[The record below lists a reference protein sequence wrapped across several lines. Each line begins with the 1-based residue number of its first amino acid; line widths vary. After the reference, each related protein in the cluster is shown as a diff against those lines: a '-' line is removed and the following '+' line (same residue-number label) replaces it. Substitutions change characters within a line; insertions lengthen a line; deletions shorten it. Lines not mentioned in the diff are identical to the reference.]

1 MQKLIIGSILPL
13 LLVALSASAA
23 VTVVECVDAD
33 GKPSFRDKCPPGAIK
48 KGDKT
53 LLGVTANKRKST
65 ADIAADNPVMLYTV
79 PNCDACDLVRAALTS
94 RGVPINEKNVQDN
107 AANQEELKNKTS
119 NMTVPTMT
127 VGSTI
132 LTGYNRSAIDS
143 ALNQAGYP
151 PPAIAAP
158 QATP

>member
-1 MQKLIIGSILPL
+1 M
-13 LLVALSASAA
+13 
-23 VTVVECVDAD
+23 
-33 GKPSFRDKCPPGAIK
+33 
-48 KGDKT
+48 
-53 LLGVTANKRKST
+53 
-65 ADIAADNPVMLYTV
+65 
-79 PNCDACDLVRAALTS
+79 
-94 RGVPINEKNVQDN
+94 QDN